1 MGRLGVSVS
10 LTSGFHP
17 EANGQVERVNQ
28 DLGRFLRSY
37 CQDRPGE
44 WSEFL
49 PWAEYAQNSLR
60 HSSTSLTPFQCVLG
74 YQPVLAPWQSQPETG
89 APAVDDWFRR
99 AEDTWSVAHR
109 HIRGAGARQKSAA
122 DRRRSDAPVY
132 TVGDRVWLSTQNLPL
147 RLPCRKLGPR
157 FVGPFKVLRRVN
169 EVTYKLQLPPDYRI
183 NASFHV
189 SLLRPVVAGPLQQS
203 EVREVPPPPLDIE
216 GGPAYSV
223 RSILDSRRRGGGLQ
237 YMVEWEGYGPEERC
251 WVPAVDVLDPELL
264 ADFHR
269 RRPDRPARRAP
280 GRPRGRRGRAAG
292 AARRGGGTVT
302 RTCMEDVRHP
312 SRRGVRCASSPAF

>member
-1 MGRLGVSVS
+1 M
-10 LTSGFHP
+10 
-17 EANGQVERVNQ
+17 
-28 DLGRFLRSY
+28 
-37 CQDRPGE
+37 
-44 WSEFL
+44 L
-49 PWAEYAQNSLR
+49 PR
-60 HSSTSLTPFQCVLG
+60 
-74 YQPVLAPWQSQPETG
+74 
-89 APAVDDWFRR
+89 
-99 AEDTWSVAHR
+99 SVAHR
-109 HIRGAGARQKSAA
+109 HIRRAGARQKSAA

-132 TVGDRVWLSTQNLPL
+132 TVGDRVWLSTRNLPL

-157 FVGPFKVLRRVN
+157 FVGPFKVLGRVN

-223 RSILDSRRRGGGLQ
+223 RSVLDSRRQGGGLQ
-237 YMVEWEGYGPEERC
+237 YLVEWEGYGPEERC

-269 RRPDRPARRAP
+269 RRPDRPARRPP
-280 GRPRGRRGRAAG
+280 GRPAGARCRSRASRGGYCNEDARGGRAPPLPTWCSAHVIAG
-292 AARRGGGTVT
+292 LLATPLLLPRHCPVLLLHTPGVHSLIRLPILDPLFLGIFVWYCSMFSVLYLPCALLSFACLVFLKNAIHYLDCIPAFDSFFQHASRHTVT
-302 RTCMEDVRHP
+302 TTKCYISTVT
-312 SRRGVRCASSPAF
+312 V